1 MGMPIRSVAAQ
12 KETGAIGVMKKA
24 VAHDHVV
31 AITLEVE
38 SLSVSTAQANGN
50 ESPFTVL
57 EDPVLA
63 PKKH

>member
-1 MGMPIRSVAAQ
+1 
-12 KETGAIGVMKKA
+12 MKKA

-31 AITLEVE
+31 AVTLEIE
-38 SLSVSTAQANGN
+38 SLTISTTQANGN